1 MRSRCP
7 SQNQAQRP
15 AWRTSSYSGAHGDC
29 VEVATNLDATVP
41 VRDTKQ
47 RGDAHQPTLV
57 FPREAWARFVTH
69 VRPREGA
76 TG

>member
-47 RGDAHQPTLV
+47 RGDASRLTLV
-57 FPREAWARFVTH
+57 FPREAWVQFLAH
-69 VRPREGA
+69 CKGEQA
-76 TG
+76 A

>member
-1 MRSRCP
+1 MSP
-7 SQNQAQRP
+7 LPQ
-15 AWRTSSYSGAHGDC
+15 WRTSSYSDDREAC

-47 RGDAHQPTLV
+47 RGDASRLTLV

>member
-1 MRSRCP
+1 MI
-7 SQNQAQRP
+7 QRTPTP
-15 AWRTSSYSGAHGDC
+15 AWRTSSYSDDREAC

-57 FPREAWARFVTH
+57 FPREVWARFVTH